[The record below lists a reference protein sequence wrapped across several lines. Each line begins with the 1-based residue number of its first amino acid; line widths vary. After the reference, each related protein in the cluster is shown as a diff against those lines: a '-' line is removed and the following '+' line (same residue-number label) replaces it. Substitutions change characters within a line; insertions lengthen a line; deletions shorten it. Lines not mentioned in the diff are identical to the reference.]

1 MEYVYELA
9 KKRATIREFKDE
21 SVPLD
26 DVIYALNVAK
36 EAPSGA
42 NKQPWRFVIVTDMK
56 KKHKIREFCEEI
68 EKQFHELAPD
78 WMKKWFKKRNIT
90 WKKPFLENAPVLI
103 LVFADNKAPY
113 YIQSTWI
120 AIGYLLLALE
130 EKGLATVTYTPSKI
144 RWFNEFFDI
153 PQNYVLQVILPIG
166 KPATDS
172 YKKQPRKKLEELIF
186 DIEKDKK

>member
-36 EAPSGA
+36 ESPSGA

-78 WMKKWFKKRNIT
+78 WMKKWFKERNIS
-90 WKKPFLENAPVLI
+90 WKKPFLENAPVLV

-130 EKGLATVTYTPSKI
+130 EKGLATVTYMPSKI

-172 YKKQPRKKLEELIF
+172 YKKQPRKN
-186 DIEKDKK
+186 